1 VSQSM
6 QVLGAKRATS
16 TAPTAQST
24 RGVRGRARVR
34 ATSGSQGL
42 RIGESATAAGAGLNI
57 GV

>member
-1 VSQSM
+1 M

-24 RGVRGRARVR
+24 RGARGTPRAR
-34 ATSGSQGL
+34 ATSASQGL